1 MLGRSA
7 EGGAQSGSVERGPQA
22 RTCPICRQRSYFVTP
37 SVVWPSTGEE
47 RDRIIAGY
55 KAKLSTIDCRNFSF
69 GVQPETLHA
78 CAQALWA
85 SMTG

>member
-1 MLGRSA
+1 M
-7 EGGAQSGSVERGPQA
+7 
-22 RTCPICRQRSYFVTP
+22 TP

-78 CAQALWA
+78 CAQALRA